1 MHLNFLEVG
10 ASRRDC
16 TIFVIDKVAIMLLV
30 HEDLLELGFDLE
42 LIVGCQDLDLFEL
55 VVLELDSVELHLCQD
70 TGVPSQ

>member
-42 LIVGCQDLDLFEL
+42 LIVGCQNLDLFEL

-70 TGVPSQ
+70 AGVPSQ

>member
-10 ASRRDC
+10 TSRRDR

-55 VVLELDSVELHLCQD
+55 VVLELDSVELHLRQD
-70 TGVPSQ
+70 AGVPSQ